1 MTKLTGLIAAV
12 FTPFHE
18 DGSLRLE
25 RVGAVVEHLMGQ
37 GVSAIFVNGSTGE
50 GESLSLR
57 ERRDVAEAYVDV
69 VGSRLPVIV
78 QVGRNCIR
86 EAGELAA
93 HAQGLGV
100 FAIAAT
106 PPTYFPLDDPE
117 LVIDGLADIADR
129 APDTPLYYYHI
140 PRLTGVPVNPLRLLE
155 IAGERLP
162 TLAGIK
168 YSDPSLDLFVRCTR
182 TLYVW
187 PRHSSSG
194 RPHRWQVASSDSGSG
209 GFGLPFGG
217 RFVAVVIVLRPS
229 SDDRL
234 CSGVFPV
241 SHQVPEFG
249 KSLGLPRFALGA
261 PRIGVQPQVAWFA
274 ETETVGGLGA
284 EFREVQEPRLVVN
297 VQAAAL
303 LAEDGTASLT
313 GIGVA
318 LAAGTLPEAT
328 AVALPLAALAIVATL
343 VVVDRRADLML

>member
-168 YSDPSLDLFVRCTR
+168 YSDPSLDLFVRCVVEHGERYNVLFGADEMLLAGMACGAHGAVGSTYNYMGP
-182 TLYVW
+182 LYGEIIDAVERGDLATARDRQARANRIVHAILRHPALPGLKATMALAGVDCGP
-187 PRHSSSG
+187 PRL
-194 RPHRWQVASSDSGSG
+194 PHRP
-209 GFGLPFGG
+209 LT
-217 RFVAVVIVLRPS
+217 
-229 SDDRL
+229 
-234 CSGVFPV
+234 
-241 SHQVPEFG
+241 PE
-249 KSLGLPRFALGA
+249 
-261 PRIGVQPQVAWFA
+261 
-274 ETETVGGLGA
+274 E
-284 EFREVQEPRLVVN
+284 
-297 VQAAAL
+297 
-303 LAEDGTASLT
+303 
-313 GIGVA
+313 
-318 LAAGTLPEAT
+318 
-328 AVALPLAALAIVATL
+328 LAALE
-343 VVVDRRADLML
+343 RDLTAVGLLEGGKA